1 MKSHLIRLL
10 LLAALAIAAQANPG
24 FAGRWRLDPALS
36 TALDGWQKMDL
47 VVAFDGTRVALTHD
61 MTWRSTKLQATN
73 IFDTTAPV
81 EMRGFFRVE
90 QRHMAVYPAKGG
102 VTSGTATWI
111 DGLRTL
117 RTEALT
123 PVEVSQGEVFMRIT
137 SEYRLSETG
146 DLLTLIELHSTRNRP
161 LIYVFRKVTEAN
173 P

>member
-10 LLAALAIAAQANPG
+10 LLAALAVTAQAHPD

-47 VVAFDGTRVALTHD
+47 VVGLDGTRVALTHD
-61 MTWRSTKLQATN
+61 MTWRATRLQATN
-73 IFDTTAPV
+73 VFDTAAAV
-81 EMRGFFRVE
+81 ELRDFFRVE

-102 VTSGTATWI
+102 ITRGSAEWL
-111 DGLRTL
+111 DGSRTL
-117 RTEALT
+117 RTEVHT
-123 PVEVSQGEVFMRIT
+123 PVEVSQGDVVMRIT

-161 LIYVFRKVTEAN
+161 LIYVFRKVTETKS
-173 P
+173 